1 MSYSSSKLVN
11 SSTRIQWTWQ
21 SNRNS
26 LDRSKSGSWNYYSD
40 VENLMIEEAFQAAQ
54 LQIVFDNYYIDFK
67 LNIQVMKTDVTKKN
81 PVKRIV
87 SEGEYTASRQ
97 SHYTCD
103 AISHE
108 HSFGGQYGWIPPFI
122 KEARKCLKLQK
133 NQLPSRDSSVVSTI
147 VEKAAMGIIEE
158 GKIVG
163 QLNLARWMA
172 KQLIEKK
179 NKDAKEVWKCCAY
192 LYSLESFLYK
202 TLNETMRLV
211 GINQHEEMWRSK
223 VRTLGPFCLL
233 LWDDP
238 ITKKATTEA
247 EKITVYRGAKLTPTQ
262 IDSYRDICQ
271 QPEKYGS
278 FQAFTSTSR
287 KNDIGDHCP
296 DWNVLF
302 IMEITFAFTANIRQY
317 SAFPEEEEELIF
329 PGVCFTVERMDF
341 DEIKRLHLIYLKL
354 RQRFN
359 KSALHEISTNQQ
371 RIVLDSDADRQ
382 AFYAARRTSVAAA
395 TIDTGHLDRSIYVR
409 DYNIDE

>member
-133 NQLPSRDSSVVSTI
+133 NQLPSRDPSVVSTI

-202 TLNETMRLV
+202 TLNKTMRL
-211 GINQHEEMWRSK
+211 
-223 VRTLGPFCLL
+223 
-233 LWDDP
+233 
-238 ITKKATTEA
+238 ATTEA

-341 DEIKRLHLIYLKL
+341 DETKRLHLIYLKL

-382 AFYAARRTSVAAA
+382 AFYAARRSSVAAA

>member
-133 NQLPSRDSSVVSTI
+133 NQLPSRDPSVVSTI
-147 VEKAAMGIIEE
+147 VEKAALGIIEE

-202 TLNETMRLV
+202 TLNETMR
-211 GINQHEEMWRSK
+211 
-223 VRTLGPFCLL
+223 

-382 AFYAARRTSVAAA
+382 AFYAARRSSVAAA